1 MSIDLKDRV
10 LVITGGGTGIGAST
24 AMAAGRAGMKV
35 FLCGR
40 RAEPLRGIVEQI
52 RSIGSEACFIELD
65 VTERDSEHRLLD
77 EAEVRLGTPWAIF
90 ANAGRG
96 LSRRGHETT
105 SEEMQSIFEVNFFA
119 THRLF
124 SEATRRM
131 ISHGHGGHLLA
142 CASCLSRFAIP
153 DHSAYAATKA
163 SQDML
168 CQAIRMEVEPYGIHV
183 SSVHPITTTT
193 EFFDTAAKHSGMDDL
208 SVMKD
213 TPRAFI
219 QSPDRVA
226 NAIVRCLR
234 KPRPE
239 VWTSRIV
246 RYATVIRNLY
256 PKLLDRRTRNMAK

>member
-24 AMAAGRAGMKV
+24 AMAAAHAGMHV

-40 RAEPLRGIVEQI
+40 RSEPLQRIVDGI
-52 RSIGSEACFIELD
+52 RSLGSQAFFMELD
-65 VTERDSEHRLLD
+65 VTERDSEIRLLD
-77 EAEVRLGTPWAIF
+77 EAEARLGTPWAIF

-96 LSRRGHETT
+96 LSRPAHETT
-105 SEEMQSIFEVNFFA
+105 PDEMASIFEVNFFA

-131 ISHGHGGHLLA
+131 IEHGRGGHLLA

-153 DHSAYAATKA
+153 DHAAYAATKA

-168 CQAIRMEVEPYGIHV
+168 CQAVRMEVEPHGIHV

-193 EFFDTAAKHSGMDDL
+193 EFFDTAARHSGVDDL

-226 NAIVRCLR
+226 DAIVRCLR

-256 PKLLDRRTRNMAK
+256 PKFFDRRTRNMKT

>member
-24 AMAAGRAGMKV
+24 AMAAGRAGMKGV
-35 FLCGR
+35 PSVVDGP
-40 RAEPLRGIVEQI
+40 AARGIVEQI

-65 VTERDSEHRLLD
+65 VTERDGENRLLD
-77 EAEVRLGTPWAIF
+77 EAKSDWERLGPYSC
-90 ANAGRG
+90 AGRG

-131 ISHGHGGHLLA
+131 ISHGQGGHLLA
-142 CASCLSRFAIP
+142 CALVSVEFAIP

-193 EFFDTAAKHSGMDDL
+193 EFFDTAAKHGGMDDL
-208 SVMKD
+208 S
-213 TPRAFI
+213 
-219 QSPDRVA
+219 S
-226 NAIVRCLR
+226 
-234 KPRPE
+234 
-239 VWTSRIV
+239 
-246 RYATVIRNLY
+246 
-256 PKLLDRRTRNMAK
+256 